1 MSRVK
6 DKVAIVTGAASG
18 LGRDIATLLAEE
30 GARVT
35 LTDINE
41 AQGRDVAQS
50 IKGDVRFVRQDVTDE
65 DGWSAIIKDTAEVYG
80 GLDVLVNNA
89 GVVLQNVP
97 QDPEAT
103 HLEDW
108 RRIHQVNVEG
118 VFLGCKHA
126 IPAMRI
132 SGGGSI
138 VNMSSVAALVA
149 TPFITAYG
157 ASKAAVRQLTKS
169 VALHC
174 AQNGSRVRCNSV
186 HPGQIL
192 TPMLEGLFEDAARQ
206 AGAPLDA
213 VRGEFL
219 KKIPIGEFGEPRDI
233 AYGVLYLASDEAKHV
248 TGIKLAIDGG
258 ITLNP

>member
-1 MSRVK
+1 MDRVK
-6 DKVAIVTGAASG
+6 DKIAIVTGAASG
-18 LGRDIATLLAEE
+18 LGREIATLLAEE

-41 AQGRDVAQS
+41 AQGRDVAQALS
-50 IKGDVRFVRQDVTDE
+50 NGARFVRQDVTDE
-65 DGWSAIIKDTAEVYG
+65 EGWAALVEDTAGTYG
-80 GLDVLVNNA
+80 GLDILVNNA
-89 GVVLQNVP
+89 GVALQNVP
-97 QDPEAT
+97 QDPVNAR
-103 HLEDW
+103 LEDW
-108 RRIHQVNVEG
+108 RRTQQVNVEG

-126 IPAMRI
+126 IPAMQA

-169 VALHC
+169 IALHC
-174 AQNGSRVRCNSV
+174 AQNRSGVRCNSV

-192 TPMLEGLFEDAARQ
+192 TPMLEGLFEDASKQ
-206 AGAPLDA
+206 SGAPLEA
-213 VRGEFL
+213 VRAAFL
-219 KKIPIGEFGEPRDI
+219 EKIPIGEFGEPRDI
-233 AYGVLYLASDEAKHV
+233 ANAVLYLASDEARHV
-248 TGIKLAIDGG
+248 TGAKLVVDGG

>member
-1 MSRVK
+1 MDRVK
-6 DKVAIVTGAASG
+6 GKIAIVTGAASG
-18 LGRDIATLLAEE
+18 LGRDIATLLAAE

-41 AQGRDVAQS
+41 AQGRDVTRS

-65 DGWSAIIKDTAEVYG
+65 EGWSALIKDTAEAYG
-80 GLDVLVNNA
+80 GLDILVNNA
-89 GVVLQNVP
+89 GIALQDVP
-97 QDPEAT
+97 QDPEEAR
-103 HLEDW
+103 LEDW
-108 RRIHQVNVEG
+108 RRTQHVNVEG

-126 IPAMRI
+126 IPAMRD
-132 SGGGSI
+132 SKGGSI

-174 AQNGSRVRCNSV
+174 AGNGSRVRCNSV

-206 AGAPLDA
+206 AEAPLDA

-219 KKIPIGEFGEPRDI
+219 KKIPMAEFGEPRDI
-233 AYGVLYLASDEAKHV
+233 AYAVLYLASDEARHV
-248 TGIKLAIDGG
+248 TGAKLVVDGG